1 MAPLPHPL
9 IETESRNA
17 PLFRSFWQAG
27 YEGADHINRHQQA
40 LSLNEATGHLD
51 RVRADYEL
59 LAQFGMR
66 TVRES
71 VGWRLTEVD
80 GRYDFSSVEP
90 RARIAQELGIQICWT
105 FCHYG
110 CPDDLDLFSPE
121 FVSRFARFCEAT
133 AKFLAPFTDDI
144 PVYSPI
150 NEISF
155 TSWALSAH
163 LFTFKNMANDEGG
176 NEGKRQLVRATI
188 AGCDAIRS
196 VDPRARFLQCDPMI
210 HVVAP
215 IDRPDWNA
223 SAAQWRASQFEAWD
237 MLRGHVAPELGGA
250 EHYLDLIG
258 VNYYHSNQWES
269 GTNARL
275 WWHLGNPR
283 RMPMHQLLSELHQ
296 RFERPVLLAETSH
309 VGSGRGVWIKEMAA
323 EAALAMQ
330 HGVDFHGICVYP
342 IIDRPD
348 WEDAAHWHQSGLWDV
363 DRRGPDPLARVLS
376 QPYGLA
382 LTQAQQLTR
391 QLCSTDAPPGREEIT
406 MPTLIVFCHLR
417 WDFVYQ
423 RPQQLLSRLA
433 ENYKIAFV
441 EEPIFNDAAPFMKTY
456 SPAPNITVYQ
466 PHTPVQATGFHD
478 EQIPLLTPL
487 LAQIT
492 PPGEEP
498 IIWFY
503 TPMALPLLQNLHPQL
518 VVYDCMDELSAFKN
532 PPKQLLQRENALLN
546 VADIVFTGGPSLYAA
561 KRERH
566 ANVHCF
572 ASSVDIIHFEQ
583 ALDRQNA
590 HPAHAEIPGPR
601 LGFYG
606 VIDERFDAHLLTAL
620 ADSHPE
626 WQLVLIGPILKIDP
640 LSLPQRPN
648 IHYLGQH
655 PYQALPQFLSGWD
668 VCLLPFA
675 LNEATRYISP
685 TKVLEY
691 MAAELPIVSTNITD
705 VARPYGE
712 IVAIAHDAA
721 SFIAACEAAL
731 AMTAEQKETM
741 VQKMR
746 GVLAGTSWHATVQQM
761 RDLLASTPPR
771 PAASITP
778 ISARTVSAD
787 AAVAPLNPTANINP
801 LRPKSMPLSY
811 PCVIIGAGPTG
822 LSAAYHYGKGALVL
836 DKNETVG
843 GWCRSIKDGGYTFDY
858 AGHIMFSND
867 PYVLKMYDKLLG
879 ANLHWQLREAWVYSK
894 DVYTRYPFQGA
905 LYGLPPTVIT
915 ECIVGAI
922 EARFG
927 NLAQVPVKAVS
938 ATISAAA
945 STAASASTVSA
956 NDKPVGDCCADGTV
970 DLPAPTLQT
979 SASSG
984 AAAIVAPASSLN
996 ANSAANSA
1004 STSAETPVTPPTPT
1018 SENFEAFIYRV
1029 WGAGI
1034 AKHFAIPYNKKIW
1047 TVPLTEMETSWLGG
1061 RVPLP
1066 DLTEIIDGALQPVA
1080 KPMGPNARFGY
1091 PIKGGFQ
1098 ALMTAFLPHIEG
1110 KIEHAAVVAQVIPS
1124 EHIVAL
1130 SDGRRF
1136 HYDKLIS
1143 TMPLPELVKIIGHEA
1158 PEDVRAAAADLKH
1171 ISIRCV
1177 NLGIRRPNLTDKHWI
1192 YYPEDSIFHR
1202 IFVQGNA
1209 SPECNA
1215 PGGFGITCEIS
1226 YSPWKPLP
1234 VDGNALIERCIAD
1247 CIKVGMFTA
1256 DDIVD
1261 VANQVDMPY
1270 AYVVYDHQRTRNVE
1284 LVKAWLMQHDITL
1297 AGRYSE
1303 WEYYNSDHAFLAGKK
1318 AAETVLAASSRHRDA
1333 VPNRP

>member
-1 MAPLPHPL
+1 MAPVLYPSTNSL
-9 IETESRNA
+9 LQTE
-17 PLFRSFWQAG
+17 PIFRSFWQAG
-27 YEGADHINRHQQA
+27 YEGADHINRHQQP
-40 LSLNEATGHLD
+40 LSMNQANGHLE

-59 LAQFGMR
+59 LAQFDLR

-71 VGWRLTEVD
+71 IGWRLTEID
-80 GRYDFSSVEP
+80 GRFDFSSIEA
-90 RARIAQELGIQICWT
+90 RARIAQELGIQVCWT

-110 CPDDLDLFSPE
+110 WPDDIDLYAPE
-121 FVSRFARFCEAT
+121 FVSRFARFCKAAAE
-133 AKFLAPFTDDI
+133 FLAPFTDDI

-155 TSWALSAH
+155 TSWALSSH
-163 LFTFKNMANDEGG
+163 LFHYKNMSHEVSGD
-176 NEGKRQLVRATI
+176 EGKRQLVRATI
-188 AGCDAIRS
+188 AGCDAIRR
-196 VDPRARFLQCDPMI
+196 VDPRARFLQCDPSI

-215 IDRPDWNA
+215 IDRPDWAA
-223 SAAQWRASQFEAWD
+223 SAAQWRASQFEALD
-237 MLRGHVAPELGGA
+237 MLLGRTAPELGGA
-250 EHYLDLIG
+250 ERYLDLIG
-258 VNYYHSNQWES
+258 INYYHSNQWET

-283 RMPMHQLLSELHQ
+283 RMPLHALLQELHQ
-296 RFERPVLLAETSH
+296 RYQRPLVLAETSH
-309 VGSGRGVWIKEMAA
+309 VGSGRGVWIKEMAS

-330 HGVDFHGICVYP
+330 HGVDFHGICLYP

-348 WEDAAHWHQSGLWDV
+348 WEDATHWHQSGLWDV
-363 DRRGPDPLARVLS
+363 APNRIDPMARVLS

-391 QLCSTDAPPGREEIT
+391 QLCSTDAPPGREEII

-433 ENYKIAFV
+433 ENYKVAFV
-441 EEPIFNDAAPFMKTY
+441 EEPIFSSGEPFMKTY

-466 PHTPVQATGFHD
+466 PHTPVQAPGFHD
-478 EQIPLLTPL
+478 EQIPLLTPM

-492 PPGEEP
+492 PAGEEP

-503 TPMALPLLQNLHPQL
+503 TPMALPLLQSLHPQL

-532 PPKQLLQRENALLN
+532 SPKQLLQRENALLN

-566 ANVHCF
+566 GSVHCF

-583 ALDRQNA
+583 ALDRHNA
-590 HPAHAEIPGPR
+590 HPAQSEIAGPR

-606 VIDERFDAHLLTAL
+606 VIDERFDAHLLTEL

-626 WQLVLIGPILKIDP
+626 WQIVLVGPILKIDP
-640 LSLPQRPN
+640 LSLPQRSN
-648 IHYLGQH
+648 IHYLGQQ
-655 PYQALPQFLSGWD
+655 PYQALPHFLAGWD

-705 VARPYGE
+705 VAVPYGE
-712 IVAIAHDAA
+712 IVAIAHDAT

-731 AMTAEQKETM
+731 AMTSEQKLAMT
-741 VQKMR
+741 QKMR
-746 GVLAGTSWHATVQQM
+746 AVLAGTSWHATVQQM
-761 RDLLASTPPR
+761 DALLKATPPR

-778 ISARTVSAD
+778 ITARNTATESSASTTS
-787 AAVAPLNPTANINP
+787 NINS
-801 LRPKSMPLSY
+801 LRPKSPLQSY
-811 PCVIIGAGPTG
+811 PCMIIGAGPTG
-822 LSAAYHYGKGALVL
+822 LSAALHYGKGALVL

-843 GWCRSIKDGGYTFDY
+843 GWCRSVEDGGYTFDY

-927 NLAQVPVKAVS
+927 QLAPAPLQVS
-938 ATISAAA
+938 
-945 STAASASTVSA
+945 STACA
-956 NDKPVGDCCADGTV
+956 NDKPIDDCCADGAV
-970 DLPAPTLQT
+970 ELPALLRPSVASKTIAAGSFASGASALT
-979 SASSG
+979 SISAS
-984 AAAIVAPASSLN
+984 APAS
-996 ANSAANSA
+996 ATA
-1004 STSAETPVTPPTPT
+1004 SVPTPAKPT
-1018 SENFEAFIYRV
+1018 ENFEAFIYRV

-1034 AKHFAIPYNKKIW
+1034 AKHFAVPYNKKLW

-1066 DLTEIIDGALQPVA
+1066 DLTEIIDGALQPVG

-1098 ALMTAFLPHIEG
+1098 ALMSGFLPHIDG

-1136 HYDKLIS
+1136 QYDNLIS
-1143 TMPLPELVKIIGHEA
+1143 TMPLPELIKIIGSEA
-1158 PEDVRAAAADLKH
+1158 PEAVRCAAADLKH

-1234 VDGNALIERCIAD
+1234 VDDDALIERCIAD
-1247 CIKVGMFTA
+1247 CIKVGMFRA

-1270 AYVVYDHQRTRNVE
+1270 AYVVYDHRRAENVAT
-1284 LVKAWLMQHDITL
+1284 VKQWLAQYDIVL

-1303 WEYYNSDHAFLAGKK
+1303 WEYYNSDHAFIAGKK
-1318 AAETVLAASSRHRDA
+1318 AAESILTPAAVQRDA
-1333 VPNRP
+1333 IPK